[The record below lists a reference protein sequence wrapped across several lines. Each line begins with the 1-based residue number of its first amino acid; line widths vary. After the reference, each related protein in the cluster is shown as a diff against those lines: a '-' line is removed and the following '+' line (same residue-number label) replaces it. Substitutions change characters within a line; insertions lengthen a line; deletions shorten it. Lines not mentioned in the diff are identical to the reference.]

1 MDPERREKVWVKDLR
16 KVKRKGHDLDRVL
29 IVDDEPAKLTR
40 NYGNAIYVTP
50 FEGNP
55 NDSELPLLLK
65 YLERLWH
72 TRNFR
77 AIEKRDWRSQV
88 VTQGSQEV
96 VEQNHSLNPGSH
108 E

>member
-77 AIEKRDWRSQV
+77 AIEKRGWPSQFM
-88 VTQGSQEV
+88 T
-96 VEQNHSLNPGSH
+96 
-108 E
+108 